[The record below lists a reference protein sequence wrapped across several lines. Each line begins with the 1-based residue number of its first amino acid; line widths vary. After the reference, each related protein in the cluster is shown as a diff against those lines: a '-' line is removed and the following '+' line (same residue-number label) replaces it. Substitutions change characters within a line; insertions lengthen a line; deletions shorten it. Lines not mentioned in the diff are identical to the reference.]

1 MRKGSRNSGCCE
13 SAAGFLHADLAG
25 ECEPGRLSAAATEAI
40 NDPASVLHVS
50 HASLWE
56 ITLKHGAG
64 KLSLPDPTRH
74 WWGEQVRQWGL
85 VELHLP
91 AEALL
96 RGSELPPHHKDPF
109 DRVILAQAQM
119 EAMPVVSPDGAF
131 PAYGIPLLW

>member
-1 MRKGSRNSGCCE
+1 MNLLLDSCT
-13 SAAGFLHADLAG
+13 LIWLAS
-25 ECEPGRLSAAATEAI
+25 EPGQLSAAATAAI
-40 NDPASVLHVS
+40 NDPASVPHVS

-64 KLSLPDPTRH
+64 KLALPGTPRL
-74 WWGEQVRQWGL
+74 WWGEQVRRWGL
-85 VELHLP
+85 VELHLS
-91 AEALL
+91 AEALF

-119 EAMPVVSPDGAF
+119 EAMPVVSPDGSF